1 MPIVDQATFTER
13 IIDFVLAPVSNP
25 ELLPSLLPIMLGAF
39 IIELYFGK
47 HKTEVLGWNTSVGNS
62 IIWVSTGLNL
72 LLTEA
77 IDSTIELYVSYFILG
92 MGILVGYMDFFH
104 KWSEAV
110 AFRAS
115 SADVIYPLAYVT
127 IVIVKTGIP
136 ADESTIKAAVGFI
149 IGSILFFHLIR
160 GLETPAPDEVA
171 DSFDV

>member
-13 IIDFVLAPVSNP
+13 IIDFVLAPVTNP

-62 IIWVSTGLNL
+62 IIWISTGLNL

-77 IDSTIELYVSYFILG
+77 INSTIELYVSYLILG
-92 MGILVGYMDFFH
+92 MGIIVGYMDFFH

-160 GLETPAPDEVA
+160 GLETPAPDQVA
-171 DSFDV
+171 DSFNV